1 MADPKAIG
9 MSFHELMEGVGRGH
23 KMLAAVPGAQRI
35 SSAARQLR
43 PNELPLEVLER
54 MNREGAFRTVTGA
67 PMQAKVNIK
76 PHPVQKT
83 EEAKRAMDRGE
94 MPMAGEV
101 EFSEAGKPWEY
112 RGGISFRAKP
122 VADLD
127 SPGQIDMLHRM
138 EAENKIGRPVRAYGL
153 DTSLMPEGT
162 GRSGYAAIWD
172 MIRAGGDMNTV
183 DNLTGANQLRRPGN
197 VMSYGLGHGDYRG
210 LSLFPGS
217 HNIDPLPF
225 ESTGVGGVDRFN
237 AEEEVLRR
245 ILLERFGLPTAK
257 GLDARTAEKY
267 SDDAK
272 TGLLALKELQ
282 MAKAHGSMDP
292 ADLGGEFGKHYVFPQ
307 AHPMDPGELADYT
320 LKMRERGTGSLK
332 PGAPGVGD
340 RYSPHRGMGTGLL
353 GRVGT
358 TEALMGGIQKGATT
372 EEIVQELLKYPGAEE
387 ALRGRYAKGGLA
399 SAAIES

>member
-1 MADPKAIG
+1 MADPKTIG

-23 KMLAAVPGAQRI
+23 KMLAAVPGAQRVP
-35 SSAARQLR
+35 SALRQLR

-54 MNREGAFRTVTGA
+54 MNREGAFKTITGN
-67 PMQAKVNIK
+67 PLEGKIRVN
-76 PHPVQKT
+76 PHPLQNT
-83 EEAKRAMDRGE
+83 ERGKAAMDRGE
-94 MPMAGEV
+94 MPMAGEIQFT
-101 EFSEAGKPWEY
+101 EPGKHEY
-112 RGGISFRAKP
+112 KGGISFRAKP

-138 EAENKIGRPVRAYGL
+138 EAESLKPVRAFGL
-153 DTSLMPEGT
+153 DTSLMPEGM
-162 GRSGYAAIWD
+162 GRPGYNAIWD
-172 MIRAGGDMNTV
+172 MIRAGGDMNSI

-210 LSLFPGS
+210 LPLFPGS
-217 HNIDPLPF
+217 HKIDPLPF

-237 AEEEVLRR
+237 AEDEVLRR
-245 ILLERFGLPTAK
+245 ILLERFGYPTAK
-257 GLDARTAEKY
+257 GLDARTAERY

-292 ADLGGEFGKHYVFPQ
+292 ADLGAEFGRHYVFPQ

-340 RYSPHRGMGTGLL
+340 RYSPHRGMGTGLI

-372 EEIVQELLKYPGAEE
+372 EEIVQELLRYPGAEE
-387 ALRGRYAKGGLA
+387 ALKGRYAKGGLA
-399 SAAIES
+399 SAAIDS